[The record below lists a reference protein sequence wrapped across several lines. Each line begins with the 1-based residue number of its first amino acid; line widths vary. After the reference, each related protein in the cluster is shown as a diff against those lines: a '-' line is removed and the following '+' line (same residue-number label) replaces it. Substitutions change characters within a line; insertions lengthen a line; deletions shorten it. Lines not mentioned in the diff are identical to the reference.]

1 MAEAGTQP
9 KRSFRPAWRKDGG
22 SFGAPTT
29 PKQEDPRSS
38 RTAPPGGPRQP
49 FGAPPVTSDWQTN
62 GAPRREQ
69 RPRASS
75 GLVQSNASASDAE
88 APSQRIRKA
97 PKLLRQTQLLKLRKR
112 TVLLEHAGRPPEGD
126 HVEPPSTRCL
136 SRDARR

>member
-29 PKQEDPRSS
+29 PKQEEPEEEQQ
-38 RTAPPGGPRQP
+38 TGAPPGSPRQP

-69 RPRASS
+69 RPR
-75 GLVQSNASASDAE
+75 
-88 APSQRIRKA
+88 R
-97 PKLLRQTQLLKLRKR
+97 
-112 TVLLEHAGRPPEGD
+112 
-126 HVEPPSTRCL
+126 
-136 SRDARR
+136 

>member
-29 PKQEDPRSS
+29 PKQEEPEEQQNG
-38 RTAPPGGPRQP
+38 APPGSPRQP

-69 RPRASS
+69 RPPREQSPRR
-75 GLVQSNASASDAE
+75 QSNT
-88 APSQRIRKA
+88 KA
-97 PKLLRQTQLLKLRKR
+97 
-112 TVLLEHAGRPPEGD
+112 
-126 HVEPPSTRCL
+126 
-136 SRDARR
+136 